1 MGRRSLC
8 PRRLWGNLANRT
20 SQISHPCRVPR
31 VVNQIYLQ
39 YVFLAGFPS
48 WRLQIALPKSGD
60 APGPAPGYWF
70 GVTKG
75 HNAGGFRAWPLSLD
89 VKSLEVA
96 NKVVDLA
103 HARLIVL
110 FKDRLDRLDLH
121 AGACRHRGFQGC
133 QTDQYSSM
141 NLENL

>member
-1 MGRRSLC
+1 VGRRSLC

-60 APGPAPGYWF
+60 APAP
-70 GVTKG
+70 
-75 HNAGGFRAWPLSLD
+75 P
-89 VKSLEVA
+89 
-96 NKVVDLA
+96 
-103 HARLIVL
+103 
-110 FKDRLDRLDLH
+110 
-121 AGACRHRGFQGC
+121 RGIG
-133 QTDQYSSM
+133 
-141 NLENL
+141 LG